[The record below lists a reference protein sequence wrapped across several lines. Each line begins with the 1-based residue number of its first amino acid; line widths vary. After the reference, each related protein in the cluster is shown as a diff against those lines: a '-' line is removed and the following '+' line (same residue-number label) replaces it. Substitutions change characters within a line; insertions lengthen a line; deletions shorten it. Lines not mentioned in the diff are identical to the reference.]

1 MLVLTMRVC
10 ALLHHLD
17 VLLKDPIYRNLYITH
32 RPSTGI
38 IVLYVTVTVLMFVM
52 KASVSDMISLDIAVS
67 FAFMFIVLLYCHFT
81 TVNS

>member
-1 MLVLTMRVC
+1 MLAMRVWV
-10 ALLHHLD
+10 LLHHLN
-17 VLLKDPIYRNLYITH
+17 VLLIDPIYCNLYITH

-38 IVLYVTVTVLMFVM
+38 TMLYVTVTVLMFVM